1 VSYTISGDAFEIAD
15 VWVRS
20 GRKRRAIAGSARVAV
35 EMSVEARGE
44 CVEPLVHVIE
54 ARVHA
59 GGERIDP

>member
-1 VSYTISGDAFEIAD
+1 
-15 VWVRS
+15 
-20 GRKRRAIAGSARVAV
+20 VAV
-35 EMSVEARGE
+35 EMSVEVRGE